1 MPKPRVYVETT
12 IPSTYYTSRTD
23 PATVEH
29 HLVTRRWWETAI
41 HACELVTGRAV
52 LDELAEGRSDH
63 VRWRLALLEGL
74 PVLEADDEVHAT
86 AAGYIQRKLMPAD
99 PLGDALH
106 LALASHNECDL
117 LVTWNYRHLA
127 NRTKLDRIRRVNRE
141 LGLFVPA
148 IVSPRDL
155 VEGDV

>member
-12 IPSTYYTSRTD
+12 IPSTYHTNRASPEMVKHRL
-23 PATVEH
+23 E
-29 HLVTRRWWETAI
+29 TRRWWGTAV
-41 HACELVTGRAV
+41 HSCELITSRAV
-52 LDELAEGRSDH
+52 LDELAQGNSDH

-74 PVLEADDEVHAT
+74 RVLEVDDKARAT
-86 AAGYIQRKLMPAD
+86 ARVYIERKLMPAD

-106 LALASHNECDL
+106 LALASHAECDL

-127 NRTKLDRIRRVNRE
+127 NRTKLDRIRRINGE
-141 LGLFVPA
+141 LGLFVPL

-155 VEGDV
+155 LGGDG